1 MDYQDNLKIVEK
13 LLSREALLNQ
23 LAEEAVE
30 LAKAILLYKEKTDHR
45 HHLANSIFAEP
56 MLTEWK
62 ELLEEGADLELVIEV
77 VLAAAFD
84 SDERKIY
91 KNIIGTMDV
100 VVSVLTIR
108 EVLKTMQKLCHDVAK
123 AALKLNRAA
132 GRENP
137 TPISEDYARKQLLCH
152 MASMMAL
159 QEKAFVGTDKEKT
172 EEIKTEK
179 AARWVS
185 RLTGGM
191 GNEGVYEDRPEF
203 LGK

>member
-30 LAKAILLYKEKTDHR
+30 LSKAILLYKEKTDHR
-45 HHLANSIFAEP
+45 HHLANTIFAEP

-100 VVSVLTIR
+100 VVSVLTTR

-159 QEKAFVGTDKEKT
+159 HGKAFVGTDKEKT

>member
-1 MDYQDNLKIVEK
+1 M
-13 LLSREALLNQ
+13 
-23 LAEEAVE
+23 
-30 LAKAILLYKEKTDHR
+30 
-45 HHLANSIFAEP
+45 
-56 MLTEWK
+56 
-62 ELLEEGADLELVIEV
+62 
-77 VLAAAFD
+77 
-84 SDERKIY
+84 
-91 KNIIGTMDV
+91 
-100 VVSVLTIR
+100 
-108 EVLKTMQKLCHDVAK
+108 
-123 AALKLNRAA
+123 KLNRAA

-137 TPISEDYARKQLLCH
+137 TPISEEYARKQLLCH

-159 QEKAFVGTDKEKT
+159 QEKAFVGTDKGKI